1 MADIQMPQ
9 LGETVTEGT
18 ITKWFKQIGEQVAE
32 DEPLFEV
39 STDKVDSEVPSPVS
53 GVLSEILVQEG
64 DTVDV
69 GVVLARIG
77 DAAAGGGEA
86 PAAEQAPAEA
96 EAPAE
101 AAAPAEEA
109 PAQAPGAE
117 QAPAASPAP
126 AEAPAA
132 EAPAAEAPAAEAPA
146 AEAPAAQ
153 APAAEA
159 DAAEAPAA
167 DAPAA
172 AAAAGAPAADA
183 PAAAAAEP
191 PAAAPAAAQPAP
203 AAASAP
209 AAAPPAEG
217 EPGANGRLLSP
228 VVRRLISEN
237 NLDPGAIP
245 GTGPGGRITRND
257 VLAVLDQGGGAAAA
271 QAPAPAAAPSEAPA
285 TAPAPTAAPAQPA
298 APAPAPAAPAAAP
311 QPVARAGERDTTIPH
326 TNIRRRTAEH
336 MIRSKQT
343 SAHVYA
349 SIEVDFEGV
358 ERVRSAEREA
368 FKAAEGFG
376 LTYLPFISRAVIDA
390 IRDYPEVNASFGEN
404 ELIVHNYVNLGIA
417 VDLDF
422 KGLMVPVIHDA
433 DGKRLRALA
442 REVSDLARRARSK
455 QLGPDDIAGGTF
467 TITNAGPFGTTLT
480 LPVINQPQVAI
491 VSTDGVKRRPVV
503 VDLPDGSEGIAIHS
517 VGNITLTWDHR
528 AFDGAYAAS
537 FLRQVKE
544 IIETRDWAPELA

>member
-18 ITKWFKQIGEQVAE
+18 ITKWFKQVGDQVAE

-39 STDKVDSEVPSPVS
+39 STDKVDSEVPSPVT
-53 GVLSEILVQEG
+53 GVLSEILVPEG
-64 DTVDV
+64 ETVDV

-77 DAAAGGGEA
+77 DAAAGEADGGAPAAEAAPAEQAQEAHAEPEAPAPEAPAEPEA
-86 PAAEQAPAEA
+86 PAAESQPVPDAESV
-96 EAPAE
+96 
-101 AAAPAEEA
+101 
-109 PAQAPGAE
+109 AE
-117 QAPAASPAP
+117 QPEQRQEQP
-126 AEAPAA
+126 EAPAA
-132 EAPAAEAPAAEAPA
+132 EAPSAPAAPA
-146 AEAPAAQ
+146 ATPPAAPEPAPAPAAQ
-153 APAAEA
+153 GTPA
-159 DAAEAPAA
+159 
-167 DAPAA
+167 
-172 AAAAGAPAADA
+172 
-183 PAAAAAEP
+183 
-191 PAAAPAAAQPAP
+191 
-203 AAASAP
+203 S
-209 AAAPPAEG
+209 
-217 EPGANGRLLSP
+217 NGRLLSP

-237 NLDPGAIP
+237 NLDPAAIA

-257 VLAVLDQGGGAAAA
+257 VLSVLDQGGAVAA
-271 QAPAPAAAPSEAPA
+271 APAPEAPA
-285 TAPAPTAAPAQPA
+285 QPQPAPPQPA
-298 APAPAPAAPAAAP
+298 APAPAQAPAAAAAP
-311 QPVARAGERDTTIPH
+311 APAPAPAAQPVARAGERDTSVAH

-343 SAHVYA
+343 SAHAYA

-368 FKAAEGFG
+368 FKAAEGFS

-390 IRDYPEVNASFGEN
+390 IREYPEVNASFGEN

-442 REVSDLARRARSK
+442 REISDLARRARAK

-467 TITNAGPFGTTLT
+467 TITNPGPFGTTLT
-480 LPVINQPQVAI
+480 LPIINQPQMAI

-503 VDLPDGSEGIAIHS
+503 IDLPDGSEGIAIHS

-537 FLRQVKE
+537 FLREIKE
-544 IIETRDWAPELA
+544 VIETRDWAPELA

>member
-18 ITKWFKQIGEQVAE
+18 ITKWFKQVGEQVAE

-39 STDKVDSEVPSPVS
+39 STDKVDSEVPSPMT
-53 GVLSEILVQEG
+53 GVLSEILVPEG
-64 DTVDV
+64 ETVDV

-77 DAAAGGGEA
+77 DAPAGGDEGTEQA
-86 PAAEQAPAEA
+86 STAEQPPA

-101 AAAPAEEA
+101 PEAPVEQQPEA
-109 PAQAPGAE
+109 PADAEPAPVPGAE
-117 QAPAASPAP
+117 SV
-126 AEAPAA
+126 
-132 EAPAAEAPAAEAPA
+132 
-146 AEAPAAQ
+146 AQ
-153 APAAEA
+153 QPELRQ
-159 DAAEAPAA
+159 
-167 DAPAA
+167 
-172 AAAAGAPAADA
+172 
-183 PAAAAAEP
+183 EP
-191 PAAAPAAAQPAP
+191 TEAQPAP
-203 AAASAP
+203 AAAAPEAPTAAPRAPTAEGAP
-209 AAAPPAEG
+209 AS
-217 EPGANGRLLSP
+217 NGRLLSP

-237 NLDPGAIP
+237 NLDPAAIV

-257 VLAVLDQGGGAAAA
+257 VLSVLDQGGAVAA
-271 QAPAPAAAPSEAPA
+271 APAAPAQPEAP
-285 TAPAPTAAPAQPA
+285 PQPAPAQPA
-298 APAPAPAAPAAAP
+298 AAPAPAPTAPTA
-311 QPVARAGERDTTIPH
+311 QPAARAGERDTTIAH

-336 MIRSKQT
+336 MTRSKQT

-358 ERVRSAEREA
+358 ERVRSTEREA
-368 FKAAEGFG
+368 FKAAEGFS
-376 LTYLPFISRAVIDA
+376 LTYLPFISRAVVDA
-390 IRDYPEVNASFGEN
+390 IREYPEVNASFGEN

-422 KGLMVPVIHDA
+422 KGLMVPVVHDA
-433 DGKRLRALA
+433 DGKRMRALA
-442 REVSDLARRARSK
+442 REISDLARRARAK

-467 TITNAGPFGTTLT
+467 TITNPGPFGTTMT
-480 LPVINQPQVAI
+480 LPIINQPQVAI

-503 VDLPDGSEGIAIHS
+503 VDLPDGTEGIAIHS

-537 FLRQVKE
+537 FLREIKE

>member
-18 ITKWFKQIGEQVAE
+18 ITKWFKQVGEQVAE

-53 GVLSEILVQEG
+53 GVLSEILVPEG
-64 DTVDV
+64 ETVDV

-77 DAAAGGGEA
+77 DAPAGEG
-86 PAAEQAPAEA
+86 
-96 EAPAE
+96 E
-101 AAAPAEEA
+101 AAAPAAEPAPAEPEA
-109 PAQAPGAE
+109 PAQPE
-117 QAPAASPAP
+117 APAEPEAEATAPAAESVGQQPGPPQEAPAPPAAPASPAP
-126 AEAPAA
+126 APAP
-132 EAPAAEAPAAEAPA
+132 
-146 AEAPAAQ
+146 Q
-153 APAAEA
+153 
-159 DAAEAPAA
+159 
-167 DAPAA
+167 
-172 AAAAGAPAADA
+172 
-183 PAAAAAEP
+183 P
-191 PAAAPAAAQPAP
+191 PAAPAPAP
-203 AAASAP
+203 AAPATEGAP
-209 AAAPPAEG
+209 AS
-217 EPGANGRLLSP
+217 NGRLLSP

-237 NLDPGAIP
+237 NLDPAAIV

-257 VLAVLDQGGGAAAA
+257 VLSVLDQGGAVA
-271 QAPAPAAAPSEAPA
+271 APAAPA
-285 TAPAPTAAPAQPA
+285 EPAAPAAPVQ
-298 APAPAPAAPAAAP
+298 PAPAPAAPAAGPAP
-311 QPVARAGERDTTIPH
+311 PQAAQPLARAGERDTSIAH

-336 MIRSKQT
+336 MVRSKQT

-358 ERVRSAEREA
+358 ERVRTAERDL
-368 FKAAEGFG
+368 FKAAEGFS
-376 LTYLPFISRAVIDA
+376 LTYLPFISRAVVDA
-390 IRDYPEVNASFGEN
+390 IREYPEVNASFGDN

-442 REVSDLARRARSK
+442 REISDLARRARGK

-467 TITNAGPFGTTLT
+467 TITNPGPFGTTLT
-480 LPVINQPQVAI
+480 LPIINQPQVAI

-528 AFDGAYAAS
+528 AFDGAYAAA
-537 FLRQVKE
+537 FLREIKE
-544 IIETRDWAPELA
+544 IVETRDWAPELA